1 MRLHRVVPS
10 YFLQLN
16 IDQISMHPEEGSP
29 LLIDTSDDISLTCFQ
44 TNFISAC
51 SFFPRLAQRACRLL
65 DINTSA
71 FSSSLLSHSVA
82 SPHGTMD
89 VIIYLILKRKSLYF
103 LCSFKVLSSFCQPD
117 FTVMDT
123 CALLARLFDCCLL
136 PYVKCK
142 CQSNF
147 PPAYLHDNK
156 LSWR

>member
-1 MRLHRVVPS
+1 
-10 YFLQLN
+10 
-16 IDQISMHPEEGSP
+16 MHTWCLEEEHP

-44 TNFISAC
+44 TNFINVG
-51 SFFPRLAQRACRLL
+51 SFFPRLTQRARRLL
-65 DINTSA
+65 DVSTSA
-71 FSSSLLSHSVA
+71 VSSSQLFYSVA
-82 SPHGTMD
+82 SLHRTID
-89 VIIYLILKRKSLYF
+89 IIIYLILKRKSLYF
-103 LCSFKVLSSFCQPD
+103 LCSFKVSSSFCQPD

-136 PYVKCK
+136 PHVKCK